1 MATTSIVG
9 RILLVTLTA
18 EETELWKRGDTQEA
32 AKYRLTIKRPARGE
46 CREAGLAKIVYAT
59 HDESFLEEN
68 ETYVRAC
75 DSRTIR
81 ARCEVR
87 GAWFPALPPSERRHS
102 AETWR
107 ARVALLDSATDAADV
122 YAWLLEAAIA
132 DAVTPGVD
140 LDPSS
145 DTGALVIDAANRRLL
160 GRAMGR
166 TLYEVFTREAGA
178 PAMGR

>member
-1 MATTSIVG
+1 MATTSTVG
-9 RILLVTLTA
+9 RILLVTLAA
-18 EETELWKRGDTQEA
+18 EETALWKRGDTQEA
-32 AKYRLTIKRPARGE
+32 AKYRVSIKRPARGAMVAAALE
-46 CREAGLAKIVYAT
+46 KTVYVDHSGA
-59 HDESFLEEN
+59 FLED
-68 ETYVRAC
+68 TDSHVRAC
-75 DSRTIR
+75 DPRTIR

-102 AETWR
+102 ADTWR
-107 ARVALLDSATDAADV
+107 ARVALLDAATDDADA

>member
-1 MATTSIVG
+1 MATTSTVG
-9 RILLVTLTA
+9 RVLLVTLTA
-18 EETELWKRGDTQEA
+18 EETALWKRGDTQEA
-32 AKYRLTIKRPARGE
+32 AKYRLTIKRPMRGAMTV
-46 CREAGLAKIVYAT
+46 AGLAKTVYVDAT
-59 HDESFLEEN
+59 GAFLED
-68 ETYVRAC
+68 TDTHVRAC
-75 DSRTIR
+75 APETIR

-87 GAWFPALPPSERRHS
+87 DAWFPALPPSERRHT

-107 ARVALLDSATDAADV
+107 ARVALLDSATDAADA

-145 DTGALVIDAANRRLL
+145 ASGALVIDAANRRLL
-160 GRAMGR
+160 ERAMGR

>member
-1 MATTSIVG
+1 MA
-9 RILLVTLTA
+9 
-18 EETELWKRGDTQEA
+18 K
-32 AKYRLTIKRPARGE
+32 RLTVYVVLHDVSYPGPAEDG
-46 CREAGLAKIVYAT
+46 T
-59 HDESFLEEN
+59 D
-68 ETYVRAC
+68 TY
-75 DSRTIR
+75 RTR
-81 ARCEVR
+81 DR
-87 GAWFPALPPSERRHS
+87 
-102 AETWR
+102 R

-140 LDPSS
+140 IDPSS
-145 DTGALVIDAANRRLL
+145 DTGALVIEAANRRLL